1 MESTVR
7 MRKANGE
14 RLVPAEKV
22 TEYLEMGYSVLDSR
36 GNVVQ
41 KPKACTVP
49 ELKAQVA
56 ELEKE
61 NAALKA
67 RLCEF
72 EAAQEAPKTDGDE
85 VVTHEEETA
94 QDASQPVKKGKTA
107 KKVE

>member
-1 MESTVR
+1 MNAVR

-14 RLVPAEKV
+14 RLVPFEKV
-22 TEYLEMGYSVLDSR
+22 TEYLEMGYSVLDDK

-41 KPKACTVP
+41 RPKASTVP

-67 RLCEF
+67 RLCEL
-72 EAAQEAPKTDGDE
+72 EAAQEAPKTEGDE

-94 QDASQPVKKGKTA
+94 QEAPQPVKKGKAA
-107 KKVE
+107 KKAE